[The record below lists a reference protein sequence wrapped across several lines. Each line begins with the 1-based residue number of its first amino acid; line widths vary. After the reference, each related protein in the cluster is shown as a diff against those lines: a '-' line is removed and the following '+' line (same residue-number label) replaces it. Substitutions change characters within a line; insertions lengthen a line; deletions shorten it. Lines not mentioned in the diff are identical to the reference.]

1 MRPNAVQNYANKW
14 YNCGEI
20 NEEQKKLM
28 RPKAAQIGRAY
39 GLPTIHKPFQL
50 LRKLWSLIYTD
61 YILSQHRKILNIII
75 KSLRTI
81 WICC

>member
-1 MRPNAVQNYANKW
+1 
-14 YNCGEI
+14 
-20 NEEQKKLM
+20 M

-81 WICC
+81 